1 VNSAHNR
8 ALARRYA
15 QAFLNVYG
23 SELTPAIRGRLREL
37 HRFLSMQNSIL
48 FFLTI
53 PTIDDEVKLRG
64 LAFLCEKFELPDSV
78 KKSMFL
84 LLASKRAILLEQM
97 VGFIDILYNK
107 EHAISSFSISSACP
121 LSHTDK
127 EFLVSFLKAHTGDD
141 VLYTYVIDKSLIA
154 GIRMCSDTH
163 LWEHSIARQLRE
175 IQLLLVR

>member
-1 VNSAHNR
+1 M
-8 ALARRYA
+8 LARRYA

-23 SELTPAIRGRLREL
+23 HELVPEVRERLQHL
-37 HRFLSMQNSIL
+37 HRFLSAHSSIL

-53 PTIDDEVKLRG
+53 PTIDDEVKKQG
-64 LAFLCEKFELPDSV
+64 LAFLCEKFELPHCV

-84 LLASKRAILLEQM
+84 LLASKRALLLEQM
-97 VGFIDILYNK
+97 LGFIDVLYNK
-107 EHAISSFSISSACP
+107 EHAISSFVIRSAHP
-121 LSHTDK
+121 LSSSHK
-127 EFLVSFLKAHTGDD
+127 EVLVGFLKAQTGHDIVHNY
-141 VLYTYVIDKSLIA
+141 VLDKSLIA